1 MLKFSF
7 YPQFLISEYLRDFIY
22 LFLITKQSQ
31 NSLKFLKLAEITSRS
46 DVNKYK
52 IKFSNQSTEAEK
64 LRKQLCCHNFEN
76 IHFSVQSAD
85 LSHNALFAS

>member
-52 IKFSNQSTEAEK
+52 IKFSNQSTEAENSYAVTILK
-64 LRKQLCCHNFEN
+64 TSTFQFR
-76 IHFSVQSAD
+76 VQT
-85 LSHNALFAS
+85 